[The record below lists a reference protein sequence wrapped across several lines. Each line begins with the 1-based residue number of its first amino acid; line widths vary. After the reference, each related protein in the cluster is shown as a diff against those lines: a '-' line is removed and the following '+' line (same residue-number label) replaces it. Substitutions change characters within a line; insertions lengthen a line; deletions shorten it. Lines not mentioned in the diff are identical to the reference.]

1 MGVFLQNGC
10 VLLHVNHLKENGEA
24 AASRLLYQDL
34 TVRNG
39 ERVMMDIHCGVL
51 FVTCKMMVVLYVK
64 IAGWPSANKSSCY
77 DMAAPTRSTPVLVSG
92 TVDFLRFQ

>member
-1 MGVFLQNGC
+1 MGVFLQNGR

-39 ERVMMDIHCGVL
+39 ERVAIDIHYGVL
-51 FVTCKMMVVLYVK
+51 FVTCKMTVVLYVK
-64 IAGWPSANKSSCY
+64 TAGWQSTKMSSCY
-77 DMAAPTRSTPVLVSG
+77 HTAAPTPALVSG
-92 TVDFLRFQ
+92 TVDFVLLE